1 MRHAQICAHETN
13 AEVFET
19 VQGSKHKEGHF
30 KNRHI
35 LFFPTSSPK
44 KMVIFY
50 LSDTEHTASLRQ
62 PELGETFHFI
72 FRCVVPLGKFAGRAT
87 LGITI

>member
-44 KMVIFY
+44 KMVIF
-50 LSDTEHTASLRQ
+50 L
-62 PELGETFHFI
+62 F
-72 FRCVVPLGKFAGRAT
+72 V
-87 LGITI
+87 